1 MDCIYCRGRDTFKE
15 EFIRYYSEDGDN
27 SFLVDNVPA
36 FVCILCG
43 EKALPQVV
51 IARLKS
57 VKAGEATAV
66 GEQEVPVFDFDL
78 LDGELKG

>member
-1 MDCIYCRGRDTFKE
+1 MLCIYCGGKDTVAERKVRFGICEVPKP
-15 EFIRYYSEDGDN
+15 FIIE
-27 SFLVDNVPA
+27 NVPA